1 MSKDS
6 FKFKQF
12 TIHQDRC
19 AMKVGTDGTLLGA
32 WALAPAGECRILDIG
47 TGTGL
52 IALMMAQRFP
62 KAEIIGIDIDGDA
75 VCQARENVIA
85 SPFNDRIS
93 MVEGDVS
100 DYHTNQCFETIVS
113 NPPFFVSSL
122 ECPDSQRSIARH
134 TSSLTYKTLFKSVN
148 RLLSDSGSFSLVIP
162 SDYRSQLESEAA
174 LMGFFVTR
182 ICSVRTTPNKPIKRY
197 LMEFRKSPVPQI
209 DIEDGVIEISP
220 LVRSE
225 WYQGYVKDFYIK

>member
-1 MSKDS
+1 MSKDA

-32 WALAPAGECRILDIG
+32 WASALSGTCRILDIG

-62 KAEIIGIDIDGDA
+62 EAQVVGLDIDGFA
-75 VCQARENVIA
+75 VCQAKENVKA

-93 MVEGDVS
+93 MVECDIS
-100 DYHTNQCFETIVS
+100 DYHAEAPFEVIVS

-122 ECPDSQRSIARH
+122 ECPDSQRTRARH
-134 TSSLTYKTLFKSVN
+134 TSSLTFETLFRSVSG
-148 RLLSDSGSFSLVIP
+148 LLSDTGRFSLIIP

-174 LMGFFVTR
+174 MVDLFVTR
-182 ICSVRTTPNKPIKRY
+182 ICGVRTTPQKPVKRY
-197 LMEFRKSPVPQI
+197 MLEFRKHPVPQI
-209 DIEDGVIEISP
+209 SMEDGVLETAP
-220 LVRSE
+220 LKRSE
-225 WYQGYVKDFYIK
+225 WYQSYVKDFYIK